1 VRIVA
6 GKHRGRRIDAPDGWD
21 VRPTSDRVRESLFS
35 ILCQGAATLPEDT
48 RVLDVFAGSGA
59 LGLEALSRGA
69 DFATFMDKDPRSVEQ
84 ISENVSDLKE
94 VPRARVLRQD
104 ATRPG
109 HGGAPC
115 NLVFLD
121 PPYKQGLAPIALETL
136 AADGWI
142 AEGAQ
147 VVVELSKKE
156 SFEVPDDFTVDQE
169 RTYGNTR
176 IVILAA
182 DG

>member
-1 VRIVA
+1 MRIVA
-6 GKHRGRRIDAPDGWD
+6 GKHRGRRIDAPSGRD
-21 VRPTSDRVRESLFS
+21 VRPTPDRVRESLFS
-35 ILCQGAATLPEDT
+35 ILCQGSAALPADT

-69 DFATFMDKDPRSVEQ
+69 DFATFMELDPRSVEQ
-84 ISENVSDLKE
+84 ISHNVSDLKE

-109 HGGAPC
+109 HSGAPC

-121 PPYKQGLAPIALETL
+121 PPYNQGLAPIALEAL
-136 AADGWI
+136 SAAGWI
-142 AEGAQ
+142 AGGAQ
-147 VVVELSKKE
+147 VVIELSKKE
-156 SFEVPDDFTVDQE
+156 AFEVPDGFAVDQE
-169 RTYGNTR
+169 RTYGNTQ
-176 IVILAA
+176 IVILVA